1 MYNGIGLA
9 TARGSG
15 TSGYIQKNLSFYKP
29 RSNFE
34 RNNNFLTTKLSIKP
48 DPDLLEH
55 QRLRQIELEVVLY
68 LEKLSAGGLTGE
80 ELENKVS
87 QKRNE
92 LMKKFNNSAHIDCKD
107 INEIVNLDAHQ
118 QAYIKEQELHKFR
131 EALKINE
138 DGSLRNNLFAKKQNN
153 NKKSDECDIELVKPS
168 KYSSGKQN
176 KKGRYFKYYDYS
188 PRDTIANF
196 NSNEQYYTKSGK
208 RSNYGSYYNC
218 NATNGNMEEVRINN
232 DSESSCGYT
241 APDSYGRNKNRRGHK
256 GRNIYNLYSDHC
268 ESISHMRR
276 HRYRRRRSRS
286 PSTVSR
292 YRSLSRSL

>member
-34 RNNNFLTTKLSIKP
+34 RNNNFLTTNLSIKP

-55 QRLRQIELEVVLY
+55 QKLRQIELEVVLY
-68 LEKLSAGGLTGE
+68 LEKLSAEGITGE

-92 LMKKFNNSAHIDCKD
+92 LMKKFNNFVYVDGKD
-107 INEIVNLDAHQ
+107 VNEIDNLDAHQ

-131 EALKINE
+131 EALEINE

-153 NKKSDECDIELVKPS
+153 NKSDKYDIEIVKPF
-168 KYSSGKQN
+168 KYLSDRQN
-176 KKGRYFKYYDYS
+176 KKGRHFKYYDYS
-188 PRDTIANF
+188 PRDIITNS
-196 NSNEQYYTKSGK
+196 NSNEQYYTKSRK
-208 RSNYGSYYNC
+208 RSSYGSYYNY
-218 NATNGNMEEVRINN
+218 NATNGNMEEIRINN
-232 DSESSCGYT
+232 DSESGYGYT
-241 APDSYGRNKNRRGHK
+241 APDNHSKYENRIRHK
-256 GRNIYNLYSDHC
+256 GRNIYNLYSDHYK
-268 ESISHMRR
+268 SISYMRR